1 MARFIERKPSA
12 KGDADFEANRQKL
25 VQDVLDKIPQ
35 ELLLPAKYIDKPPLD
50 VTGIPAECGLLTPEE
65 LEITENYSLTD
76 LVQAIASKKL
86 TSVAVTKAFARRAC
100 IAHQLTF
107 CLTELYMTE
116 AIAQAEGLDQH
127 LQTTGHVLGPLHGVP
142 ISIKEMVPVKDQL
155 GSLGLMATRHIDEQD
170 CLLVQ
175 ILRDAGAVFYVKTHQ
190 PTAVFSME
198 SMSALGRTLN
208 PHNIDLAPGGSS
220 GGEGALIAM
229 KGSVLGVGTDIGGS
243 IRIPAAYS
251 GLYGLKGSHGFWPTE
266 GLVAG
271 PFAPG
276 LQLHGVIG
284 PMGRSLR
291 DVDYVNRVVRGSK
304 PWLRDPE
311 CLPVPYSGLGSKG
324 EQKLLK
330 IGILK
335 DYGLVQPQP
344 PAAKAIDWAQKQ
356 LEQAGF
362 STSPF
367 DFFEPKRAHD
377 LYCSVLVPDGW
388 TAIDGILKSSGQ
400 PTPSILDK
408 ILKMVYASCDPEIA
422 TRGKEQPASVIAL
435 NRFKKDAYSSEF
447 LHSWIEQGDPD
458 IVIAP
463 MSPACAHDTGLLEYN
478 VSQTH
483 LWNLLDYPGLVVPT
497 PFKVEEKGKYSKAEY
512 EDVPARGE
520 WDSYAK
526 EEWKRADFVG
536 APVALQI
543 LARRRMESELMEAV
557 GRIGEALQLK

>member
-1 MARFIERKPSA
+1 MARFIERKPIA
-12 KGDADFEANRQKL
+12 KGDADCEANRQKL

-35 ELLLPAKYIDKPPLD
+35 ELLLPDKYIDNPPLD

-65 LEITENYSLTD
+65 LDITENYSLTA
-76 LVQAIASKKL
+76 LVEAIASKKL

-116 AIAQAEGLDQH
+116 AIAQAEKLDKH
-127 LQTTGHVLGPLHGVP
+127 LQTTGKVLGPLHGVP

-208 PHNIDLAPGGSS
+208 PHNLDLAPGGSS

-271 PFAPG
+271 PFPPG

-284 PMGRSLR
+284 PMARSLR
-291 DVDYVNRVVRGSK
+291 DVDYVNRVVRASK

-311 CLPVPYSGLGSKG
+311 CLPVPYSGLGARG
-324 EQKLLK
+324 EQKPLK

-367 DFFEPKRAHD
+367 EFFDPKRAHD
-377 LYCSVLVPDGW
+377 LYCSVLIADGW
-388 TAIDGILKSSGQ
+388 TTIDSTLTSSAQ
-400 PTPSILDK
+400 PTPPILDK
-408 ILKMVYASCDPEIA
+408 ILQMVYASCDPSVA

-435 NRFKKDAYSSEF
+435 NRFKKDTYCSEF

-463 MSPACAHDTGLLEYN
+463 MSPACAHDTGLLEFN

-497 PFKVEEKGKYSKAEY
+497 PFKVEEKGAYSKAEY
-512 EDVPARGE
+512 EEAPARGE
-520 WDSYAK
+520 WDRKAK
-526 EEWKRADFVG
+526 EEWKGADFVG
-536 APVALQI
+536 APVALQV
-543 LARRRMESELMEAV
+543 LAKRRMEGELMEAV
-557 GRIGEALQLK
+557 GRIAEALQLR